1 MINKIKIRMLSKADL
16 VKGQGVS
23 SAYHEQVNL
32 VKRSNKLEVRVNEKF
47 KDADIIHHHTIDP
60 FNYFTMFKRKYRH
73 VAYVHVLAEK
83 LEGSIKL
90 NKLFYWIFKTYT
102 HAFYK
107 KANYLVVVNPVT
119 TQILLN
125 YGISLDKI
133 VYIPNYVDSDL
144 FYEEEDFVK
153 LEYRKKLGIKQDSF
167 VVLGVG
173 QVLLGKGVLD
183 FIDVA
188 KKMPNV
194 NFVWAGGFS
203 FGIISDAYKQLKEY
217 FENPPQ
223 NVKFLGIVE
232 RDKMNEVYNA
242 ADILFMP
249 SYNEMFPMTILE
261 AVNTHKPLV
270 LRNLDLYNDILF
282 KKYNYGENNDDFI
295 KEINKLKSDKN
306 HFERSKEDSIALKD
320 FYSRNHVLKLWED
333 FYQMVYDEK

>member
-32 VKRSNKLEVRVNEKF
+32 VKRSDKLEIRVNEKF

-60 FNYFTMFKRKYRH
+60 FNYFTMFKKKYIH
-73 VAYVHVLAEK
+73 IAYVHVLAEK

-90 NKLFYWIFKTYT
+90 NKFFYWIFKKYT

-107 KANYLVVVNPVT
+107 KADYLVVVNPMT
-119 TQILLN
+119 TKILLD
-125 YGISLDKI
+125 YGISKDKI
-133 VYIPNYVDSDL
+133 VYIPNFVDNEL
-144 FYEEEDFVK
+144 FYEEDSKK
-153 LEYRKKLGIKQDSF
+153 LEYRKKYEINPDSF
-167 VVLGVG
+167 TVLGVG

-183 FIDVA
+183 FIEVA
-188 KKMPNV
+188 KRMPDV

-203 FGIISDAYKQLKEY
+203 FGRISDGYKQLRDH

-223 NVKFLGIVE
+223 NVKFLGIIE

-242 ADILFMP
+242 ADVLFMP

-270 LRNLDLYNDILF
+270 LRNLELYNDILF
-282 KKYNYGENNDDFI
+282 RRYNYGENNDDFI
-295 KEINKLKSDKN
+295 KEIKKLKSDN
-306 HFERSKEDSIALKD
+306 THFERSREDSKVLQD
-320 FYSRNHVLKLWED
+320 YYSRKQVLKLWED
-333 FYQMVYDEK
+333 FYQMVYYEK